1 MLLLTSGTEDV
12 TPENNEEDTN
22 NETDTVVMEFS
33 AYQTSTQAELAQYH
47 HQSLWLPTPSTLL
60 KAINNHLL
68 DLLPVLKMSSSRH

>member
-33 AYQTSTQAELAQYH
+33 AYQTSTQAEWHSSIINHYGCQ
-47 HQSLWLPTPSTLL
+47 PLL
-60 KAINNHLL
+60 LY
-68 DLLPVLKMSSSRH
+68 